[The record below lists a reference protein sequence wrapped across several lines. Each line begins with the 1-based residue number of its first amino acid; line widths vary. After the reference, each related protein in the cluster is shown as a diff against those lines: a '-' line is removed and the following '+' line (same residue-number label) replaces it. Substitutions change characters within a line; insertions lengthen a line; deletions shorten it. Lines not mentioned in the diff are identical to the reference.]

1 MSPAWLSGSSAAYN
15 RYSTPRRSQPEAEGA
30 ASVKGVRS
38 QRQVVELAGPSS
50 RKRLTRINDNWNSVL
65 RRRSGEKISSPH
77 HPSVPRDDGVDELK
91 PGMRQR
97 FRVRSEVG
105 SRRGPGERDR
115 RLGRSPAAII
125 SRLSPS
131 PASVS
136 PPTSASFAIP
146 DTPSPG
152 SSPCRPSRDISP
164 PWGTPRAGAS
174 RPWFLTSNRGGSASN
189 RPICAIP
196 TVVSPPELVEG
207 LILVM
212 SLALYW
218 AVSTDMGDQA
228 NHPIPAPNPGRK
240 KRPDRQPAKRARGR
254 LSWFTRGLRRAIKL
268 LLECLPLPK
277 LWECLL
283 N

>member
-218 AVSTDMGDQA
+218 AVSTDIGGSSPTTQSR
-228 NHPIPAPNPGRK
+228 HPIPAEKNDRIVSLPNAPAEGSPGS
-240 KRPDRQPAKRARGR
+240 RGASGAPSNSSSNASHSR
-254 LSWFTRGLRRAIKL
+254 SYGSAY
-268 LLECLPLPK
+268 
-277 LWECLL
+277 
-283 N
+283 